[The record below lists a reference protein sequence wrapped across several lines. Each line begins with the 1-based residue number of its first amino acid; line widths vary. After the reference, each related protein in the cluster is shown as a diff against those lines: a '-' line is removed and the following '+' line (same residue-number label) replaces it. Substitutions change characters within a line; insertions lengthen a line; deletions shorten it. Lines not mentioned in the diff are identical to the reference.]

1 MGFDPSPCAAALR
14 KQVEAFVLTRVLPV
28 EAQLE
33 AHALTADRWTPH
45 PIIED
50 LKAAAQ
56 KEGLWNLWLPVRRG
70 TPVRLPSGSQ
80 C

>member
-1 MGFDPSPCAAALR
+1 M
-14 KQVEAFVLTRVLPV
+14 TRVVPM

-45 PIIED
+45 PLIED

-56 KEGLWNLWLPVRRG
+56 KEGLWNLWLPVRTD
-70 TPVRLPSGSQ
+70 TPVCHPSRSQ

>member
-1 MGFDPSPCAAALR
+1 MGFDPSPRAAAFR
-14 KQVEAFVLTRVLPV
+14 KQVEAFVLTRVVPM

-45 PIIED
+45 PLIED

-56 KEGLWNLWLPVRRG
+56 KEGLWNLWLPVRTD
-70 TPVRLPSGSQ
+70 TPVCHPSRSQ